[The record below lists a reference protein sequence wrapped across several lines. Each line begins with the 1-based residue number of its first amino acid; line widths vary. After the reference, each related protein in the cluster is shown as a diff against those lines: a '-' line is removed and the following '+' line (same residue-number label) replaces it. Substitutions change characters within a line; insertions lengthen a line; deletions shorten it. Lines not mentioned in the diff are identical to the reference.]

1 MLTSFITWFELG
13 LLENPTFLL
22 MTSTNSLSSTKLAKV
37 PAAVRAG
44 YSLFLKVSQA
54 GEAHPEKKKS
64 KCRA

>member
-22 MTSTNSLSSTKLAKV
+22 MISTSPLSSTKLAKV
-37 PAAVRAG
+37 PATVRAG
-44 YSLFLKVSQA
+44 YSLFFKVSQA
-54 GEAHPEKKKS
+54 GKAHPEIKKS